1 MLGHDWRFVKTPL
14 KCNHWMEK
22 HRQALPPSLL
32 SDHRHDLSAR
42 SNRGKWRMTEM
53 QWSCKTTKFHI
64 TLCLIFFCA
73 AARAK
78 RVVLKECV
86 DPSVFLF
93 AAIFISV
100 FLPAHDIC
108 SQSVS
113 SEPWVPLVTIVLA
126 NIGGQSSW
134 YKHRTSS
141 SAHRTKLSR
150 EGTWFN
156 LFWSSLYLSNLLLS
170 PHQFCVRGLLFLY
183 GH

>member
-1 MLGHDWRFVKTPL
+1 
-14 KCNHWMEK
+14 MEK
-22 HRQALPPSLL
+22 HRQALPPSLP

-64 TLCLIFFCA
+64 TLCLNSSVQQRGQNGLFWRNAWTRVCFFC
-73 AARAK
+73 
-78 RVVLKECV
+78 LQLF
-86 DPSVFLF
+86 SFLF
-93 AAIFISV
+93 SSPPMIFAVRVCHPSPGSRWSPLSWQTLEV
-100 FLPAHDIC
+100 
-108 SQSVS
+108 SQAD
-113 SEPWVPLVTIVLA
+113 T
-126 NIGGQSSW
+126 NIE
-134 YKHRTSS
+134 HHPHI
-141 SAHRTKLSR
+141 ARTKLSR

>member
-64 TLCLIFFCA
+64 TLCLILLCSSA
-73 AARAK
+73 GKTGCSEGMRGP
-78 RVVLKECV
+78 ECV
-86 DPSVFLF
+86 SVCGYFHFCFPPSPWYL
-93 AAIFISV
+93 
-100 FLPAHDIC
+100 
-108 SQSVS
+108 QSECVIRA
-113 SEPWVPLVTIVLA
+113 WVPLVTIVLA

-134 YKHRTSS
+134 FKHRTSS

-170 PHQFCVRGLLFLY
+170 PHQFCVRGLLFLH